1 MTSISIIMPAYK
13 TERYIAEAIESVLT
27 QSFQDWELLIV
38 DDGSP
43 DDLLSIANF
52 YAQKDSRSKVISQP
66 NQGVSVARNIGL
78 ELAQGKYIAFLD
90 SDDYWNPLFLEKM
103 IEKMESDPSYG
114 LVYSG
119 YYKERKGKP
128 AKKFGDLFIE
138 KELLK
143 ARLENRQGWHLCAFL
158 IRKSFIA

>member
-1 MTSISIIMPAYK
+1 M
-13 TERYIAEAIESVLT
+13 T
-27 QSFQDWELLIV
+27 QSFKDWELLII

>member
-1 MTSISIIMPAYK
+1 M
-13 TERYIAEAIESVLT
+13 T
-27 QSFQDWELLIV
+27 QSFKDWELLII

-66 NQGVSVARNIGL
+66 NQGVAVARNKGL
-78 ELAQGKYIAFLD
+78 ELAQGDYIAFLD

>member
-43 DDLLSIANF
+43 DDLLSIASS
-52 YAQKDSRSKVISQP
+52 YTQKDSRIKVFSQP
-66 NQGVSVARNIGL
+66 NQGVAVARNKGL
-78 ELAQGKYIAFLD
+78 ELAQGDYIAFLD

>member
-1 MTSISIIMPAYK
+1 M
-13 TERYIAEAIESVLT
+13 T
-27 QSFQDWELLIV
+27 QSFKDWELLII

-43 DDLLSIANF
+43 DDLLSIASS
-52 YAQKDSRSKVISQP
+52 YTQKDSRIKVFSQP
-66 NQGVSVARNIGL
+66 NQGVAVARNKGL
-78 ELAQGKYIAFLD
+78 ELAQGDYIAFLD

>member
-1 MTSISIIMPAYK
+1 M
-13 TERYIAEAIESVLT
+13 T
-27 QSFQDWELLIV
+27 QSFKDWELLII

-66 NQGVSVARNIGL
+66 NQGVSVTRNIGL